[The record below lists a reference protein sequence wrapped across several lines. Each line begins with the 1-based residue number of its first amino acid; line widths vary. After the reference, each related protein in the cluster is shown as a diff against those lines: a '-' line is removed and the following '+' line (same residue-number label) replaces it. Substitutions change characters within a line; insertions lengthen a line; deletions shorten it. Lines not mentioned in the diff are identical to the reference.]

1 MPSARLLFALPL
13 LAVSASPLADEGGRP
28 EGAIDA
34 DGARVEVLSRPVP
47 VGKRI
52 DLPEGWFRVEE
63 EGVEERNVGSFTV
76 ASAAPPAREVQPS
89 AAAPSAA
96 AEPAAPVVPAIL
108 PATPTAA
115 PACRAQRNAYLRE
128 VWKESGIEIE
138 DPDALLEGLDA
149 GTAGPATGY
158 YWFALQVDP
167 FRSLAWSSELRGLA
181 RDLSRCVREA
191 RASGR

>member
-1 MPSARLLFALPL
+1 MPRARLLFTLPL
-13 LAVSASPLADEGGRP
+13 LALSGSPLADDPGRP

-34 DGARVEVLSRPVP
+34 GDGTAEVLSRPLP
-47 VGKRI
+47 IGKRI

-63 EGVEERNVGSFTV
+63 EGVEDRNVGSFTV
-76 ASAAPPAREVQPS
+76 ASSGERTAGLGSSESLPAP
-89 AAAPSAA
+89 
-96 AEPAAPVVPAIL
+96 EPAAQTGSEIL

-115 PACRAQRNAYLRE
+115 PACRAERNAYLRE

-138 DPDALLEGLDA
+138 DPDALIEGLDA

-191 RASGR
+191 RAGR